1 MLGFFQG
8 LDNLFHL
15 YVQISS
21 DKHESP
27 LNDGFAL
34 WWGIE
39 ADVQLLNNCIICKQ
53 DIIPTT
59 GIKNYF
65 LNQT

>member
-1 MLGFFQG
+1 MPGFFHG

-21 DKHESP
+21 DKRKSP
-27 LNDGFAL
+27 LNFVFAL
-34 WWGIE
+34 WCGIE
-39 ADVQLLNNCIICKQ
+39 AAVQLSNNYIICKQ

-59 GIKNYF
+59 GIKITS
-65 LNQT
+65 L